1 MLAKSNTLRG
11 ALNNIQCPIFLS
23 AGNFTIARVR
33 VSPMSML
40 TCSGYL
46 WCCVEFVCVV
56 VVVGSV

>member
-11 ALNNIQCPIFLS
+11 ALNNIQCHIFLS

-40 TCSGYL
+40 TCSG
-46 WCCVEFVCVV
+46 CFVVLR
-56 VVVGSV
+56 